1 MTPSCYPYPR
11 LLMGYTSYSCIL
23 SLSDSMMV
31 TPSKAEV
38 FKSQG
43 IFKCYGDLLG
53 VIKALYSEWL
63 SLLV

>member
-1 MTPSCYPYPR
+1 MLPVSSFINGIYKLFLHP
-11 LLMGYTSYSCIL
+11 
-23 SLSDSMMV
+23 V
-31 TPSKAEV
+31 TVWQYDGNSIQGRS